1 VALLT
6 GFLNVTEPWKPEF
19 ERMTHKRVL
28 LIALLC
34 AAASAVHGQEAS
46 PTARPQQ
53 QQPIMPAETT
63 GNNVPLYKIEVV
75 GRDIPAINYW
85 HRSGSTKIGFAGTS
99 LLPQGKGEADVTS
112 KGQTFINA
120 KFEGFV
126 PANSFGPEYLTYVLW
141 AITPQGRPVNLGEVM
156 PGGSK
161 AEMKVTTNLQQ
172 FALIVTA
179 EPYFAVTTPSDL
191 VVLQNTVNKNK
202 TTGIIDTVN
211 VHFNLLP
218 RGAYVQTAGQH
229 AVMNPVK
236 PSDKSPLQLY
246 EAINAVQIAEATGA
260 AKYTPDILT
269 KAKQELQNAQDLD
282 GKKSQRKVMITY
294 ARGTV
299 QDAEDAR
306 VSTLRKI
313 VEEKQRNQQLAM
325 QQAQT
330 AAQQAQTAAQ
340 QAQIEAQQ
348 KALQAAQA
356 DAQRAQAEAA
366 AANARAAQVAAEHSA
381 QQATNQTEEMR
392 ERLRS
397 QLSQVLQTQETARGL
412 IVNMSDVLFD
422 TGKYTLKP
430 EAREKLAK
438 VSGILLAYPN
448 LKVQVEGYTDNVG
461 GDAYN
466 LTLSQQRGDGVRAY
480 LVSQGVGPDNVTS
493 TGYGMS
499 NPIADNSTATG
510 RAQNRRVQMVV
521 SGNAIGVQQTAPS
534 ATNQAPQGG
543 MAPAQGTSNPPQ

>member
-1 VALLT
+1 VERARTLRL
-6 GFLNVTEPWKPEF
+6 EF
-19 ERMTHKRVL
+19 EKM
-28 LIALLC
+28 IAGRLFLVTTLC
-34 AAASAVHGQEAS
+34 AASIAVYGQEPS
-46 PTARPQQ
+46 PTAQPQQ
-53 QQPIMPAETT
+53 QQPIMPAEN
-63 GNNVPLYKIEVV
+63 GNNNVPLYRIQVV

-99 LLPQGKGEADVTS
+99 LLPQGKGEAAVTS

-120 KFEGFV
+120 KFQGFV
-126 PANSFGPEYLTYVLW
+126 PANSFGVEYLTYVLW

-161 AEMKVTTNLQQ
+161 AEMNVTTNLQQ
-172 FALIVTA
+172 FALIITA

-191 VVLQNTVNKNK
+191 VVMQNTVAKDK

-218 RGAYVQTAGQH
+218 RGAYVQTAGQN
-229 AVMNPVK
+229 AVLNPVK

-260 AKYTPDILT
+260 AKYAPDILA
-269 KAKQELQNAQDLD
+269 KAKQELENAQALD

-294 ARGTV
+294 ARGAV

-306 VSTLRKI
+306 VSTLRRMQQ
-313 VEEKQRNQQLAM
+313 EKEQQQQLAM
-325 QQAQT
+325 QQAQA
-330 AAQQAQTAAQ
+330 AAQQSQIDAQ
-340 QAQIEAQQ
+340 QQ
-348 KALQAAQA
+348 ALKRAQA
-356 DAQRAQAEAA
+356 DAAAAQAEAA
-366 AANARAAQVAAEHSA
+366 AANARAAQAAAEHSA
-381 QQATNQTEEMR
+381 QQATDQTEQMR
-392 ERLRS
+392 ERLRA

-422 TGKYTLKP
+422 FNKFTLKP

-461 GDAYN
+461 TEQYN
-466 LTLSQQRGDGVRAY
+466 QTLSQQRGNAVLDY
-480 LVSQGVGPDNVTS
+480 LVSQGVGAGNITA

-499 NPIADNSTATG
+499 NPIADNATAAG

-521 SGNAIGVQQTAPS
+521 SGSAIGVQQSQPS
-534 ATNQAPQGG
+534 ATNQPQAAPQGG
-543 MAPAQGTSNPPQ
+543 IVTPQGTSNPPQ